1 VYKQSEPFYH
11 RAEWKRIRVVAL
23 ARDGGYCQD
32 CLEKFRAGIIR
43 KPRRAVMVHH
53 IIPYKERPDL
63 ALDLNNLR
71 SLCAKCHEE
80 HHPERRKPRK
90 GEDAGAGNG
99 PGRAM
104 RIIRV

>member
-1 VYKQSEPFYH
+1 MYKQSEPFYH
-11 RAEWKRIRVVAL
+11 RAEWKRIRAVAL

-71 SLCAKCHEE
+71 SLCSKCHEE

-99 PGRAM
+99 PGQAM